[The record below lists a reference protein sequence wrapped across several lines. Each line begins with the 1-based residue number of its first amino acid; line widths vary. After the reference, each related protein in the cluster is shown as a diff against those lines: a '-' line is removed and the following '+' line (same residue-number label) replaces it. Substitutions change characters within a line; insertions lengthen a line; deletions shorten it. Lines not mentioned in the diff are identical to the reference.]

1 MSAQNKAKQ
10 WGLSKIMGHHKS
22 VVIRKERRR
31 NRSKKTSFAHPN
43 LNRLV
48 IHRSLKHFEAQVIDD
63 SKGHTILSASSKCKD
78 LKPIL
83 KNIKSK
89 TDLSKKVGE
98 LLATKAKKMEIKSV
112 VLDRNGY
119 PYHGRVKAF
128 VESLRKNGLNL

>member
-1 MSAQNKAKQ
+1 M
-10 WGLSKIMGHHKS
+10 
-22 VVIRKERRR
+22 
-31 NRSKKTSFAHPN
+31 
-43 LNRLV
+43 

-78 LKPIL
+78 LKLIL

-98 LLATKAKKMEIKSV
+98 VLATKAKKMKIKSM

-119 PYHGRVKAF
+119 PYHGRVRAF